1 MKVTIDIDKERS
13 SLIIK
18 HMKQDMDYLQK
29 LTEAARDSILE
40 YQRQWESLN
49 VAVESIQTAMDA
61 EEANAE
67 EANATAEDEDE
78 HEDEDEEHEHV
89 VPEEEDNCKY
99 PAKKKSFNKKQVER
113 KEKNIKFV
121 RENMNN
127 MSIHALAVHCG
138 VSDASIYNY
147 IAEIGGTK

>member
-1 MKVTIDIDKERS
+1 MKVIIDIDKERS
-13 SLIIK
+13 EIIIK
-18 HMKQDMDYLQK
+18 HMKMDMDYLKK
-29 LTEAARDSILE
+29 LTEASRDNILR

-49 VAVESIQTAMDA
+49 EAVESIQAAMD
-61 EEANAE
+61 EEADPKE
-67 EANATAEDEDE
+67 EVRAPVEEENEGDEEDEQ
-78 HEDEDEEHEHV
+78 V